1 MIRVMVGLS
10 LVVTGWGISLAMLT
24 TFPLYA
30 VLHYLYIYNIVRIC
44 DTLQI
49 YILFCRKSRNEMD
62 PKEACTKSICKKD
75 RPWSATVTTA
85 QSVKMRNPR
94 KEVLEP
100 KVTET
105 EL

>member
-1 MIRVMVGLS
+1 MIRVMIGLS

-24 TFPLYA
+24 TFPLNA

-62 PKEACTKSICKKD
+62 PKEACTKSNCVFEIKIDLTLVGNGTRALILK
-75 RPWSATVTTA
+75 
-85 QSVKMRNPR
+85 
-94 KEVLEP
+94 
-100 KVTET
+100 
-105 EL
+105 